1 MDKNWTDRLP
11 DLLQDYQEAPPE
23 GLWDAVQTGM
33 VSRKRRIPAVIWYV
47 TGGLAAAAAAALLL
61 FLRPSAPAP
70 SVTVVPGGLAKVTP
84 APEQEMADQ
93 VGHDDSPAT
102 VTPGTTPGHD
112 GTPVIPGSDSVIPG
126 SDSVIP
132 GSDRESPAPK
142 SDGDVPKAGTPPA
155 KTGQNDG
162 DVPENGTPSSPE
174 QEMADQVGHDDSPA
188 TVTPGTTPGHD
199 GTTVIPDPDS
209 VIPGSDRESPRL
221 RLRATLA
228 SSGVQ
233 QYASATTQGYG
244 LPSGIITKS
253 SGPQDAPDYRMLG
266 RNKPSTTDTRHSRLP
281 RWALGVNIGLP
292 FRFSLETGLVLSPL
306 RTTTAAE
313 VGSYHY
319 ETRTDQY
326 YLGIPLHLQYSIW
339 EGRYLGVYASGG
351 PMYQFAVATRAR
363 TTTTPLSGGNTQTIA
378 EDKTLCKD
386 ALWSADLAL
395 GLQLRLFQRSALF
408 VQPGVTWYFPGPE
421 TPQSLYTEQRMA
433 FELTFG
439 YRVQLF

>member
-1 MDKNWTDRLP
+1 MAKNWTDRLP

-23 GLWDAVQTGM
+23 GLWDAVRSGM
-33 VSRKRRIPAVIWYV
+33 VSRKRRIPAAVWYV
-47 TGGLAAAAAAALLL
+47 AGGLAAAAAIALLL

-70 SVTVVPGGLAKVTP
+70 SVTVVPGDLAQVSPSPK
-84 APEQEMADQ
+84 QEMADQ
-93 VGHDDSPAT
+93 VGHDGTPSP
-102 VTPGTTPGHD
+102 VIPGPTSVIPGPA
-112 GTPVIPGSDSVIPG
+112 PVIPGSTSL
-126 SDSVIP
+126 IP
-132 GSDRESPAPK
+132 GSDRESPPE
-142 SDGDVPKAGTPPA
+142 S
-155 KTGQNDG
+155 DG
-162 DVPENGTPSSPE
+162 DVPENGTPPAKIGQNDGDVPEIGTSP
-174 QEMADQVGHDDSPA
+174 SPL
-188 TVTPGTTPGHD
+188 
-199 GTTVIPDPDS
+199 
-209 VIPGSDRESPRL
+209 IPGSDRESPPRL
-221 RLRATLA
+221 RLRVTLA

-266 RNKPSTTDTRHSRLP
+266 RNKPSTADTRYSRLP

-339 EGRYLGVYASGG
+339 EGRRLGVYASGG
-351 PMYQFAVATRAR
+351 PMYQFAVATRTR

-408 VQPGVTWYFPGPE
+408 VQPGVTWYFPGSE
-421 TPQSLYTEQRMA
+421 APQSLYTEQRTA

>member
-47 TGGLAAAAAAALLL
+47 AGGLAAAAAVALLL
-61 FLRPSAPAP
+61 FLRPTAPVP
-70 SVTVVPGGLAKVTP
+70 SVTVVPGDLAAVTP
-84 APEQEMADQ
+84 APVIPDPVIPNPVIPDPET
-93 VGHDDSPAT
+93 VPA
-102 VTPGTTPGHD
+102 
-112 GTPVIPGSDSVIPG
+112 TPVIPGPRRVSP
-126 SDSVIP
+126 P
-132 GSDRESPAPK
+132 AKSDR
-142 SDGDVPKAGTPPA
+142 DVPKNGTPPA

-162 DVPENGTPSSPE
+162 DVPENGTPSSLE
-174 QEMADQVGHDDSPA
+174 QEMAGQI
-188 TVTPGTTPGHD
+188 GHD
-199 GTTVIPDPDS
+199 GQIGQDGQIGIDDVPVTVIPGAEPIIS
-209 VIPGSDRESPRL
+209 ETEPIIPETERESYAL

-266 RNKPSTTDTRHSRLP
+266 RNKPSTTDTRYSRLP

-421 TPQSLYTEQRMA
+421 APQSLYTEQRMA

>member
-1 MDKNWTDRLP
+1 
-11 DLLQDYQEAPPE
+11 
-23 GLWDAVQTGM
+23 
-33 VSRKRRIPAVIWYV
+33 
-47 TGGLAAAAAAALLL
+47 
-61 FLRPSAPAP
+61 
-70 SVTVVPGGLAKVTP
+70 
-84 APEQEMADQ
+84 MADQ

-112 GTPVIPGSDSVIPG
+112 GTPVIPG
-126 SDSVIP
+126 
-132 GSDRESPAPK
+132 
-142 SDGDVPKAGTPPA
+142 
-155 KTGQNDG
+155 
-162 DVPENGTPSSPE
+162 
-174 QEMADQVGHDDSPA
+174 
-188 TVTPGTTPGHD
+188 
-199 GTTVIPDPDS
+199 PDS
-209 VIPGSDRESPRL
+209 VSPGSDRESPRL

-266 RNKPSTTDTRHSRLP
+266 RNKPSTADTRYSRLP

-292 FRFSLETGLVLSPL
+292 FRLSLETGVVLSPL
-306 RTTTAAE
+306 RTTAAAE

-421 TPQSLYTEQRMA
+421 APQSLYTEQRMA

>member
-23 GLWDAVQTGM
+23 GLWDAVSSGM
-33 VSRKRRIPAVIWYV
+33 VSRKRRIPAVIWFV

-93 VGHDDSPAT
+93 VGHDDTPAT
-102 VTPGTTPGHD
+102 VTPGTTPGND
-112 GTPVIPGSDSVIPG
+112 GTPVIPGPRRG
-126 SDSVIP
+126 SP
-132 GSDRESPAPK
+132 PAKSDR
-142 SDGDVPKAGTPPA
+142 DVPEIGTSSS

-162 DVPENGTPSSPE
+162 DVPEIGTPSSPE
-174 QEMADQVGHDDSPA
+174 PEMANQVDQNGKEGQDGQIGIDDVP
-188 TVTPGTTPGHD
+188 V
-199 GTTVIPDPDS
+199 TVIP
-209 VIPGSDRESPRL
+209 GPRL

-266 RNKPSTTDTRHSRLP
+266 RNKPSTTDTRYSRLP

-319 ETRTDQY
+319 ETLTDQY

-421 TPQSLYTEQRMA
+421 APQSLYTEQRMA

>member
-23 GLWDAVQTGM
+23 GLWDAVSSGM

-70 SVTVVPGGLAKVTP
+70 SVTVVPGGLAQVTP

-112 GTPVIPGSDSVIPG
+112 GTPVIPGTEPIIS
-126 SDSVIP
+126 
-132 GSDRESPAPK
+132 
-142 SDGDVPKAGTPPA
+142 
-155 KTGQNDG
+155 
-162 DVPENGTPSSPE
+162 
-174 QEMADQVGHDDSPA
+174 
-188 TVTPGTTPGHD
+188 
-199 GTTVIPDPDS
+199 
-209 VIPGSDRESPRL
+209 GSDRESPRL

-244 LPSGIITKS
+244 LPSGIVTKA
-253 SGPQDAPDYRMLG
+253 SGEQDAPDYRMLG
-266 RNKPSTTDTRHSRLP
+266 RNKPSTTDTRYSRLP
-281 RWALGVNIGLP
+281 RWALGVIIGLP

-421 TPQSLYTEQRMA
+421 APQSLYTEQRMA

>member
-1 MDKNWTDRLP
+1 MMDKNWTDRLP

-23 GLWDAVQTGM
+23 GLWGAVSSGM

-70 SVTVVPGGLAKVTP
+70 SVTLVPGDLA
-84 APEQEMADQ
+84 Q
-93 VGHDDSPAT
+93 
-102 VTPGTTPGHD
+102 VTPGPVIPEPVISEPVIPEPVPT
-112 GTPVIPGSDSVIPG
+112 TPVIS
-126 SDSVIP
+126 
-132 GSDRESPAPK
+132 SPRRVSPIAK
-142 SDGDVPKAGTPPA
+142 SDKDVPENGTPPA

-174 QEMADQVGHDDSPA
+174 PEMADQVGQNGKEGQDGQIGIDDVP
-188 TVTPGTTPGHD
+188 V
-199 GTTVIPDPDS
+199 TVIPGTEPIIS
-209 VIPGSDRESPRL
+209 GSERESHTL
-221 RLRATLA
+221 RIRVTLA

-233 QYASATTQGYG
+233 QHASATTQGYG
-244 LPSGIITKS
+244 LPSGIVTKS
-253 SGPQDAPDYRMLG
+253 SDEQDAPDYRMLG
-266 RNKPSTTDTRHSRLP
+266 RNKPSTADTRYSRLP
-281 RWALGVNIGLP
+281 RWSLGVNIGLP
-292 FRFSLETGLVLSPL
+292 YRFSLETGLVLFPL
-306 RTTTAAE
+306 RTTAAAE

-326 YLGIPLHLQYSIW
+326 YLGIPLHLQYSVW
-339 EGRYLGVYASGG
+339 EGRRLGIYVSGG
-351 PMYQFAVATRAR
+351 PMYQFNVATRAR

-378 EDKTLCKD
+378 EDKTLQQD

-395 GLQLRLFQRSALF
+395 GMQLRLFRRSALF
-408 VQPGVTWYFPGPE
+408 VQPGVTWFFPGPE
-421 TPQSLYTEQRMA
+421 APQSLYTEQRTA

>member
-33 VSRKRRIPAVIWYV
+33 VSHKRRIPAAVWSV
-47 TGGLAAAAAAALLL
+47 AGGLAAAAAVALLL

-84 APEQEMADQ
+84 GPVIPDPETVPTAPVIPGPGRVSPIAKSDRDVPKNGTPPAKTGQNDGDVPEIGTPSSPEPEMADQ
-93 VGHDDSPAT
+93 VGHDDSPTT

-112 GTPVIPGSDSVIPG
+112 GTPVIPG
-126 SDSVIP
+126 
-132 GSDRESPAPK
+132 
-142 SDGDVPKAGTPPA
+142 
-155 KTGQNDG
+155 
-162 DVPENGTPSSPE
+162 
-174 QEMADQVGHDDSPA
+174 
-188 TVTPGTTPGHD
+188 
-199 GTTVIPDPDS
+199 PDS
-209 VIPGSDRESPRL
+209 VIPGPDRESPRL

-266 RNKPSTTDTRHSRLP
+266 RNKPSTTDTRYSRLP

-339 EGRYLGVYASGG
+339 EGRRLGVYVSGG
-351 PMYQFAVATRAR
+351 PIYQFSVATRAR

-421 TPQSLYTEQRMA
+421 APQSLYTEQRMA

>member
-23 GLWDAVQTGM
+23 GLWDAVSSGM
-33 VSRKRRIPAVIWYV
+33 VSRKRRIPAVVWYV
-47 TGGLAAAAAAALLL
+47 TGLAAAAAVTLLL

-70 SVTVVPGGLAKVTP
+70 SVTVVPGDLA
-84 APEQEMADQ
+84 Q
-93 VGHDDSPAT
+93 
-102 VTPGTTPGHD
+102 VTPGPVIPEPVPT
-112 GTPVIPGSDSVIPG
+112 TPVISSPVISSPK
-126 SDSVIP
+126 
-132 GSDRESPAPK
+132 RESPAPK
-142 SDGDVPKAGTPPA
+142 SDGDVPEIGTSSS

-174 QEMADQVGHDDSPA
+174 PGIDGQVGQNGPEDVLEPEIIGPEDIPI
-188 TVTPGTTPGHD
+188 
-199 GTTVIPDPDS
+199 TVIPGAEPI
-209 VIPGSDRESPRL
+209 IPETERESHTL
-221 RLRATLA
+221 RVRVTLA

-233 QYASATTQGYG
+233 QHASAPMEGYG
-244 LPSGIITKS
+244 LPSAIITKAS
-253 SGPQDAPDYRMLG
+253 DEQDTPDYRMLG
-266 RNKPSTTDTRHSRLP
+266 RNKPSTADTRYARLP
-281 RWALGVNIGLP
+281 RWSLGVNIGLP
-292 FRFSLETGLVLSPL
+292 YRFSLETGVVLSPL
-306 RTTTAAE
+306 RTTAAAE

-339 EGRYLGVYASGG
+339 EGRRLGVYVSGG
-351 PMYQFAVATRAR
+351 PMYQFSVATRAR

-378 EDKTLCKD
+378 EDKTLQRD

-395 GLQLRLFQRSALF
+395 GLQLRLFRHSALF
-408 VQPGVTWYFPGPE
+408 VQPGVTCYFPGPE
-421 TPQSLYTEQRMA
+421 APQSLYTQQRTA

>member
-1 MDKNWTDRLP
+1 MMDKNWTDRLP

-23 GLWDAVQTGM
+23 GLWDAVSSGM

-70 SVTVVPGGLAKVTP
+70 SVTLVPGDLAQVTP
-84 APEQEMADQ
+84 TPVSPNPVSPDPEI
-93 VGHDDSPAT
+93 VPAA
-102 VTPGTTPGHD
+102 
-112 GTPVIPGSDSVIPG
+112 PVIPGPRRV
-126 SDSVIP
+126 
-132 GSDRESPAPK
+132 SPPAK
-142 SDGDVPKAGTPPA
+142 SDKDVPKNGTPSA

-174 QEMADQVGHDDSPA
+174 PEIDGQVGQNGPEDVLEPEIIGPEDIP
-188 TVTPGTTPGHD
+188 V
-199 GTTVIPDPDS
+199 TVIPGAEPI
-209 VIPGSDRESPRL
+209 IPETERESHAL
-221 RLRATLA
+221 RIRVTLA

-233 QYASATTQGYG
+233 QHASATMEGYG
-244 LPSGIITKS
+244 LPSAIITKA
-253 SGPQDAPDYRMLG
+253 SGEQDAPDYRMLG
-266 RNKPSTTDTRHSRLP
+266 RNKPSTADTRYSRLP
-281 RWALGVNIGLP
+281 RWSLGVNIGLP
-292 FRFSLETGLVLSPL
+292 YRFSLETGVVLSPL
-306 RTTTAAE
+306 RTTAAAE

-339 EGRYLGVYASGG
+339 DGRRLGVYVSGG
-351 PMYQFAVATRAR
+351 PMYQFSVATRAR

-378 EDKTLCKD
+378 EDKTLQRD

-395 GLQLRLFQRSALF
+395 GLQLHLFRHSALF

-421 TPQSLYTEQRMA
+421 APQSLYTQQRTA

>member
-33 VSRKRRIPAVIWYV
+33 VSRKRRIPAAVWYV
-47 TGGLAAAAAAALLL
+47 TGGLAAAAAVAFLL

-70 SVTVVPGGLAKVTP
+70 SVTVVPGDLAQVTP
-84 APEQEMADQ
+84 APEQEMADQVGHDDTPATVTPGTTPGHDGTPVIPGSDSVIPGFDRESPSPKSDPNVPDNGTLAAAEQEKSDRDVPKAGTPPSPEQEMADQ

-112 GTPVIPGSDSVIPG
+112 GTPVIPG
-126 SDSVIP
+126 
-132 GSDRESPAPK
+132 
-142 SDGDVPKAGTPPA
+142 
-155 KTGQNDG
+155 
-162 DVPENGTPSSPE
+162 
-174 QEMADQVGHDDSPA
+174 
-188 TVTPGTTPGHD
+188 
-199 GTTVIPDPDS
+199 PDS

-266 RNKPSTTDTRHSRLP
+266 RNKPSTTDTRYSRLP

-408 VQPGVTWYFPGPE
+408 VQPGVTWYFPAPE
-421 TPQSLYTEQRMA
+421 APQSLYTEQRMA

>member
-70 SVTVVPGGLAKVTP
+70 SVTVVPGGLAQVTP

-93 VGHDDSPAT
+93 VGHDDTPAT

-112 GTPVIPGSDSVIPG
+112 GTPVIPGP
-126 SDSVIP
+126 DSVIP

-142 SDGDVPKAGTPPA
+142 SDRDVPEIGTSSS

-162 DVPENGTPSSPE
+162 DVPEIGTPSSPE
-174 QEMADQVGHDDSPA
+174 PEMADQVGHDDSPT

-199 GTTVIPDPDS
+199 GTPVIPGPDS

-228 SSGVQ
+228 TSGVQ

-244 LPSGIITKS
+244 LPSGIVTKA
-253 SGPQDAPDYRMLG
+253 SGEQDAPDYRMLG
-266 RNKPSTTDTRHSRLP
+266 RNKPSTTDTRYSRLP

-421 TPQSLYTEQRMA
+421 APQSLYTEQRMA

>member
-23 GLWDAVQTGM
+23 GLWDAVSSGM
-33 VSRKRRIPAVIWYV
+33 VSRKRRIPAVVWYV
-47 TGGLAAAAAAALLL
+47 AGGLAAAAAVALLL

-70 SVTVVPGGLAKVTP
+70 SVTLVPGDLAQVTP
-84 APEQEMADQ
+84 
-93 VGHDDSPAT
+93 
-102 VTPGTTPGHD
+102 
-112 GTPVIPGSDSVIPG
+112 TPVIPDPVSPNPETIPAAPVIPG
-126 SDSVIP
+126 PRRV
-132 GSDRESPAPK
+132 SPIAK
-142 SDGDVPKAGTPPA
+142 SDKDVPENGTSPA

-174 QEMADQVGHDDSPA
+174 PEIDGQVGQNGPEEVLEPEIIGPEDSP
-188 TVTPGTTPGHD
+188 V
-199 GTTVIPDPDS
+199 TVI
-209 VIPGSDRESPRL
+209 SDTEPIISHTERESHAL
-221 RLRATLA
+221 RIRVTLA

-233 QYASATTQGYG
+233 QHASATMEGYG
-244 LPSGIITKS
+244 LPSAIITKA
-253 SGPQDAPDYRMLG
+253 SGEQDAPDYRMLG
-266 RNKPSTTDTRHSRLP
+266 RNKPSTADTRYSRLP
-281 RWALGVNIGLP
+281 RWSLGVNIGLP
-292 FRFSLETGLVLSPL
+292 YRFSLETGVVLSPL
-306 RTTTAAE
+306 RTTAAAE

-326 YLGIPLHLQYSIW
+326 YLGIPLHLQYSVW
-339 EGRYLGVYASGG
+339 EGRRLGMYVSGG
-351 PMYQFAVATRAR
+351 PMYQFSVATRAR

-378 EDKTLCKD
+378 EDKTLQRD

-395 GLQLRLFQRSALF
+395 GLQLRLFRHSALF

-421 TPQSLYTEQRMA
+421 APQSLYTQQRTA

>member
-33 VSRKRRIPAVIWYV
+33 VSHKRRIPAVIWYV
-47 TGGLAAAAAAALLL
+47 TGGLAAAAAVALLL
-61 FLRPSAPAP
+61 FLRPAAPVP
-70 SVTVVPGGLAKVTP
+70 PVTVVPGDLAAVTP
-84 APEQEMADQ
+84 APVIPDPVIPDPVPATPVIPGPRRVSPPAKSDRDVPENGTPSAKTSQNDGDVPEIGTPSSPEPEMADQ
-93 VGHDDSPAT
+93 VGQDDSPTT

-112 GTPVIPGSDSVIPG
+112 GTPVIPG
-126 SDSVIP
+126 
-132 GSDRESPAPK
+132 
-142 SDGDVPKAGTPPA
+142 
-155 KTGQNDG
+155 
-162 DVPENGTPSSPE
+162 
-174 QEMADQVGHDDSPA
+174 
-188 TVTPGTTPGHD
+188 
-199 GTTVIPDPDS
+199 PDS

-221 RLRATLA
+221 RIRVTLA

-266 RNKPSTTDTRHSRLP
+266 RNKPSTTDTRYSRLP

-313 VGSYHY
+313 VGSNHY

-326 YLGIPLHLQYSIW
+326 YLGIPLHLQYSVW
-339 EGRYLGVYASGG
+339 EGRRLGVYVSGG

-421 TPQSLYTEQRMA
+421 APQSLYTEQRMA

>member
-1 MDKNWTDRLP
+1 MAKNWTDRLP

-33 VSRKRRIPAVIWYV
+33 VSHKRRIPAAVWYV
-47 TGGLAAAAAAALLL
+47 AGGLAAAAAVALLL

-70 SVTVVPGGLAKVTP
+70 SVTLVPGDLAKVVPAPETLIPGSDRESPAPEQEMADQVGHDGTP
-84 APEQEMADQ
+84 VIPGSDRESPPTPKSDPIVPKSGTIAANNAQNDTNVPENGTIVAPEQEMADQ

-112 GTPVIPGSDSVIPG
+112 GTP
-126 SDSVIP
+126 
-132 GSDRESPAPK
+132 
-142 SDGDVPKAGTPPA
+142 
-155 KTGQNDG
+155 
-162 DVPENGTPSSPE
+162 
-174 QEMADQVGHDDSPA
+174 
-188 TVTPGTTPGHD
+188 
-199 GTTVIPDPDS
+199 

-266 RNKPSTTDTRHSRLP
+266 RNKPSTTDTRYSRLP

-421 TPQSLYTEQRMA
+421 APQSLYTEQRMA